1 MSLFLFSYS
10 QIFYIRKA
18 LVSCFLSF
26 VKPGPWPILPILY
39 ICQSS
44 YSVERHLCYC
54 FRWPNYKTG
63 WLTPTSQLYSK
74 GWANC
79 TSSCI
84 CLFKHFLKYSVFNKS
99 VTPPPPDDQKLPKAN
114 TPLHLVSSRVQS
126 SVSKAH
132 MLKNGWLVDC
142 FPYLKFC
149 HLLNYCQ
156 AYPMKLPF
164 FLDRQGTQRSVDEYF
179 LKG

>member
-99 VTPPPPDDQKLPKAN
+99 VTPPSRWSEVTKGKHSFTLGLLQSPVQCLQSTHAQKR
-114 TPLHLVSSRVQS
+114 LV
-126 SVSKAH
+126 
-132 MLKNGWLVDC
+132 GWLFSIFKVL
-142 FPYLKFC
+142 PSAE
-149 HLLNYCQ
+149 LLPGISHE
-156 AYPMKLPF
+156 ASLLF
-164 FLDRQGTQRSVDEYF
+164 R
-179 LKG
+179 

>member
-99 VTPPPPDDQKLPKAN
+99 VTPPLPMIRSYQRQTLLYTWSPPESSPVSPKH
-114 TPLHLVSSRVQS
+114 TC
-126 SVSKAH
+126 SKTV
-132 MLKNGWLVDC
+132 GWLIV
-142 FPYLKFC
+142 F
-149 HLLNYCQ
+149 HI
-156 AYPMKLPF
+156 
-164 FLDRQGTQRSVDEYF
+164 
-179 LKG
+179 